1 MTRPKNEVT
10 VAYLQAFA
18 DAFNAHDADALMT
31 FMTDDCVFE
40 LSWGPEVWGKRFE
53 GQEAVREGYSGVW
66 KTYPDAQWCDPS
78 HFVAGDRGV
87 SEWRFT
93 GTGSDAKTVEVNGCD
108 VFTFRDGK
116 IAVKNSYRKI
126 RTPGD

>member
-1 MTRPKNEVT
+1 LL
-10 VAYLQAFA
+10 A
-18 DAFNAHDADALMT
+18 
-31 FMTDDCVFE
+31 
-40 LSWGPEVWGKRFE
+40 
-53 GQEAVREGYSGVW
+53 
-66 KTYPDAQWCDPS
+66 
-78 HFVAGDRGV
+78 RGLWIGFR

-93 GTGSDAKTVEVNGCD
+93 GTGGDAKKVEVNRCD

>member
-1 MTRPKNEVT
+1 MTRSNNEVT

-31 FMTDDCVFE
+31 FMTEDCVFE
-40 LSWGPEVWGKRFE
+40 ISWGPEVWGKRFE
-53 GQEAVREGYSGVW
+53 GQEAVREGFSGVW
-66 KTYPDAQWCDPS
+66 KTYPDAQWLDAR

-93 GTGSDAKTVEVNGCD
+93 GTGSDAKKVEVNGCD

-116 IAVKNSYRKI
+116 ILVKNSYRKI